1 MNERKA
7 PSPPNDFDAR
17 LRRAREEA
25 DAAAGR
31 TPPPP
36 KTTTGLGFAMRLGL
50 ELVSALVVGG
60 LIGYLLDEWLGTRP
74 WLMVLF
80 FLLGAGA
87 GFMNVY
93 RVATGM
99 NQTVG
104 FPRKTDT
111 NEKDDASPG

>member
-1 MNERKA
+1 MNERKE
-7 PSPPNDFDAR
+7 PSSQDFDAR

-36 KTTTGLGFAMRLGL
+36 RMTSGLGFAMRLGV
-50 ELVSALVVGG
+50 ELVAALVVGG
-60 LIGYLLDEWLGTRP
+60 VIGYLLDEWLGTRP

-87 GFMNVY
+87 GFMSVY
-93 RVATGM
+93 RTATGM
-99 NQTVG
+99 SQTVG
-104 FPRKTDT
+104 YPRKT
-111 NEKDDASPG
+111 EKDKRDEAPHG